1 VEVMTADDFLTRCE
15 EIGVPKMTD
24 LQVQCLMKVL
34 GKPEL
39 SNAIRLNEL
48 EILMSNFTMP
58 AQQAAEEKDRPATKQ
73 SREEKAEKKNKKR
86 KQIAQLL
93 EANPASL
100 QALQNLLQTVPL
112 ADIETRITSVAY
124 MQLVKS
130 KNKQSEVSVVG
141 KQELIQQLSL
151 TADVIEP
158 LEPVIYL
165 NPKFTDIYQVKNV
178 MYLMSDVNTRSAGA
192 DKNPPDRTF

>member
-58 AQQAAEEKDRPATKQ
+58 AQQAAAEDRPATKQ